1 MGIVFAVYIFLMA
14 GEGRFKCAMEMEL
27 AWNIGSNITEI

>member
-1 MGIVFAVYIFLMA
+1 MLERERGAVFLIA